1 MKFSAITLP
10 SNRKFGAFCTTVF
23 LLAGVFFLA
32 KSLIIACT
40 VFVIAA
46 AFLVVTLLKPERL
59 LTLNRLWAKLGI
71 LLGRI
76 VTPVILGMVFFGLFT
91 PISILMKLLRRDEL
105 RLKLSDRE
113 SHWKERSIDNTQTDT
128 FKYQF

>member
-1 MKFSAITLP
+1 M
-10 SNRKFGAFCTTVF
+10 
-23 LLAGVFFLA
+23 
-32 KSLIIACT
+32 
-40 VFVIAA
+40 FVIAA

-105 RLKLSDRE
+105 RLRLSDRE
-113 SHWKERSIDNTQTDT
+113 SHWKERSIDNSQTDT